1 MSTIRERA
9 SKWYQD
15 RKLMIAFVIIVISF
29 ILGIYSKAIIIIK
42 FYEPV
47 YLITGLSLYTF
58 SWLLLFIGVFMVG
71 WSTVKSMNRRINND
85 VKRAAKK
92 TYYKARNVQGKAAEL
107 TKKIHKKSL
116 DKIKS
121 TSKSVFRK
129 INQND

>member
-15 RKLMIAFVIIVISF
+15 RKLMIAFVIIVMSF

-71 WSTVKSMNRRINND
+71 WSTVKAMNRRINSN
-85 VKRAAKK
+85 VKSAAKK
-92 TYYKARNVQGKAAEL
+92 TYYKARNVQGKATEL